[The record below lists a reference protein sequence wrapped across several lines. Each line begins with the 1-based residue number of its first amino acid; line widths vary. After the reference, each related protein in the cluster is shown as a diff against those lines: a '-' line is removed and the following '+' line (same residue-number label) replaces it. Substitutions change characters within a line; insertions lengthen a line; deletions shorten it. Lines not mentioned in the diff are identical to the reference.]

1 MTSGLYHVNEEG
13 NPGKCSAK
21 SGNCPFGGEDS
32 HFTSP
37 EAARHSYEE
46 KQSKKEDAVKS
57 WKRKPVNKPN
67 PEPDYSGHGAPRSG
81 HGMPVGHGFPYTP
94 PAPKTRKVTAPKA
107 PAPKISR
114 PKSSPSNPDYS
125 TGHGRS
131 TGHGYSTGHGG
142 Y

>member
-46 KQSKKEDAVKS
+46 KQSKKEQAVNS
-57 WKRKPVNKPN
+57 WKRKPKVNVKPAT
-67 PEPDYSGHGAPRSG
+67 PVEGLPDRGHGRSWYSGHGS
-81 HGMPVGHGFPYTP
+81 Y
-94 PAPKTRKVTAPKA
+94 
-107 PAPKISR
+107 
-114 PKSSPSNPDYS
+114 
-125 TGHGRS
+125 
-131 TGHGYSTGHGG
+131 
-142 Y
+142 